1 MVHDCGLVVCI
12 VVIVFVSADIE
23 FVCCI
28 IVINMKIMT
37 HIGADIRTMMSKR
50 CQSEVLYAR
59 AKCQDNEKREQI
71 A

>member
-1 MVHDCGLVVCI
+1 LVVN
-12 VVIVFVSADIE
+12 VVIVLELMLSADIE

-28 IVINMKIMT
+28 VIKMKIMT
-37 HIGADIRTMMSKR
+37 HIGADIRTMMSKW
-50 CQSEVLYAR
+50 CQPEVYAR